1 LFEEKKMSNGKVLIH
16 GKEYATVA
24 FRVSEFRKKFPD
36 WEIQTEIIEA
46 NDTKVVMQAYIYNEN
61 NRCIATG
68 HAEEYRAASSINKT
82 SALENAETSAV
93 GRALSFAGFGG
104 TEFIA
109 SAEEMVMA
117 IIKPTAK
124 PITKLDARLEKNLRG
139 CRTLAELQEAWL
151 AMSPEERV
159 ALEVIKDEVKKGLK

>member
-1 LFEEKKMSNGKVLIH
+1 MSNGKVLIH

-36 WEIQTEIIEA
+36 WEIQTEIIE
-46 NDTKVVMQAYIYNEN
+46 NTDSKVVMQAYIYNEN

-109 SAEEMVMA
+109 SAEEMIKVA
-117 IIKPTAK
+117 IDAAPKPK
-124 PITKLDARLEKNLRG
+124 PKAHLKVEKNLRE
-139 CRTLAELQEAWL
+139 CKNLAELQKAWL

-159 ALEVIKDEVKKGLK
+159 ALESVKDEVKKGLK

>member
-1 LFEEKKMSNGKVLIH
+1 MSNGKVLIH

-36 WEIQTEIIEA
+36 WEIHTEIIEA
-46 NDTKVVMQAYIYNEN
+46 NDSKVVMQACIYNKE

-68 HAEEYRAASSINKT
+68 HAEEFRAASSINKT

-93 GRALSFAGFGG
+93 GRALSFAGFSG

-109 SAEEMVMA
+109 SAEEMIKVA
-117 IIKPTAK
+117 IDAASKPK
-124 PITKLDARLEKNLRG
+124 PKVHLKVEKNLRE
-139 CRTLAELQEAWL
+139 CKNLAELQQAWL

-159 ALEVIKDEVKKGLK
+159 ALESIKDEVKKDLK

>member
-36 WEIQTEIIEA
+36 WEIHTEIIEA
-46 NDTKVVMQAYIYNEN
+46 NDSKVVMQAYIYNKE

-68 HAEEYRAASSINKT
+68 HAEEFRASSSINKT

-109 SAEEMVMA
+109 SAEEMIKVA
-117 IIKPTAK
+117 IDAAPKPK
-124 PITKLDARLEKNLRG
+124 PKTHLKVEKNLRE
-139 CRTLAELQEAWL
+139 CKNLAELQQAWL
-151 AMSPEERV
+151 AMSAEERV
-159 ALEVIKDEVKKGLK
+159 ALEAVKDEVKKGLE